1 MAARTQRKIGN
12 MLGLVPATSKGPT
25 SDIGHVV
32 MISGLYWQGCNADE
46 WCECEMIKHNPRCAF
61 GRCKQPSTKVF
72 RPVGQGGMWI
82 KYPEYLKYRA
92 VRAQDRGG
100 SRA

>member
-32 MISGLYWQGCNADE
+32 MISGLYWQGCDPDK
-46 WCECEMIKHNPRCAF
+46 WYECEVTEYNPRRAL
-61 GRCKQPSTKVF
+61 GR
-72 RPVGQGGMWI
+72 
-82 KYPEYLKYRA
+82 
-92 VRAQDRGG
+92 
-100 SRA
+100 